1 MNASTTLSKIMGLL
15 GIEKNVNLSGD
26 AYGKLENGDI
36 VATDFFQLGA
46 VLFSID
52 ESGAKKRLKDGEY
65 KLFTP
70 GNQTDGPTAFMMF
83 VEDSMIKT
91 LDEIR
96 EDADAKK
103 QPTLSKSNG
112 LSPNTNLSQSQNI
125 NLESMDNKMK
135 MEEVENLNE
144 PLSPVEKDAMRAEIE
159 DIKKSLAS
167 LQEALAS
174 LVKEKEA
181 SMASQAD
188 EGMNDE
194 EKARKKLEGEEMY
207 AYGKNNEAKQA
218 KSLQEKGSQNQN
230 LSAIKNQ
237 LFKGAPIETSTPN
250 ANVKLN
256 NQSVE
261 TSMDRV
267 FKRLSQA

>member
-1 MNASTTLSKIMGLL
+1 MNATTTLSKIMGLL
-15 GIEKNVNLSGD
+15 GIEKQVELSGD
-26 AYGKLENGDI
+26 VYGKLENGDI
-36 VATDFFQLGA
+36 VASDFFDTGH
-46 VLFSID
+46 VLFLID
-52 ESGAKKRLKDGEY
+52 ESGSKKKVKDGEY

-70 GNQTDGPTAFMMF
+70 GNQTDGPTAFMMY
-83 VEDSMIKT
+83 VEDSVIKT

-103 QPTLSKSNG
+103 QPTLSKTNG
-112 LSPNTNLSQSQNI
+112 LSPNTNLSQQTNI
-125 NLESMDNKMK
+125 NLESMENKMN
-135 MEEVENLNE
+135 MEQVENLAE
-144 PLSPVEKDAMRAEIE
+144 PLTPTEKDAMKAEIE

-181 SMASQAD
+181 SMASQVD

-194 EKARKKLEGEEMY
+194 EKARKKLENEEMY
-207 AYGKNNEAKQA
+207 AYGKNNEASSA

-267 FKRLSQA
+267 FKRLAQA